1 MRIGEK
7 RKSLILFRTSL
18 ILIVRGILRIHRGS
32 YRRDLRGSI
41 LEILSDIYYSYI
53 YKVTKSFK
61 FNIGPA

>member
-18 ILIVRGILRIHRGS
+18 ILMVRGILRIYGGS
-32 YRRDLRGSI
+32 YRRDLRGSK

-53 YKVTKSFK
+53 YKVAKSFK
-61 FNIGPA
+61 FNIGPV